1 MAIEDSGVFG
11 AIVGESMVAL
21 VMMLL
26 IRRSTSLKNERK
38 ENALWQ
44 MRVAYVVCT
53 YNIQHTQSVTF
64 SLDQ

>member
-1 MAIEDSGVFG
+1 
-11 AIVGESMVAL
+11 
-21 VMMLL
+21 
-26 IRRSTSLKNERK
+26 
-38 ENALWQ
+38 